1 MIVRILLL
9 FLLVSACEQSN
20 ETIIRISKENLLH
33 DNSSKIWVINKVI
46 KKGVNYGKQ
55 KLTQKDVAIFYKSG
69 KVFFQPLS
77 TLGNFPDRFGK
88 FFLSSDN
95 QSLFIDFGDEKW
107 NFNIHQMNSKTIVL
121 KALKKSDF
129 LYDLELINYPE
140 R

>member
-1 MIVRILLL
+1 MIVRFLLL
-9 FLLVSACEQSN
+9 VLLISACEQSN

-33 DNSSKIWVINKVI
+33 DNSSKIWVINKVT

-55 KLTQKDVAIFYKSG
+55 KLTQKDVAIFYKSE
-69 KVFFQPLS
+69 KVYFQPLS
-77 TLGNFPDRFGK
+77 TLGNFPDRYGK

-107 NFNIHQMNSKTIVL
+107 NFKIQQMNSETIVL
-121 KALKKSDF
+121 KPLKKSDF
-129 LYDLELINYPE
+129 LFELELINYPE